1 MSYTTFEYSNLR
13 ISPGQQGVLGE
24 VKVSCTVKNT
34 GKRIGDEVVQL
45 YLRDEISSVTTYVK
59 ILRGFERITLQ
70 PNEEK
75 EVTFTLSPQDL
86 AIWDKNMKFQ
96 VEPGTFKVM
105 IGASSKDI
113 KLEGKF
119 TINK

>member
-1 MSYTTFEYSNLR
+1 
-13 ISPGQQGVLGE
+13 
-24 VKVSCTVKNT
+24 
-34 GKRIGDEVVQL
+34 
-45 YLRDEISSVTTYVK
+45 
-59 ILRGFERITLQ
+59 
-70 PNEEK
+70 
-75 EVTFTLSPQDL
+75 
-86 AIWDKNMKFQ
+86 MKFQ

>member
-1 MSYTTFEYSNLR
+1 MEKS
-13 ISPGQQGVLGE
+13 
-24 VKVSCTVKNT
+24 VK
-34 GKRIGDEVVQL
+34 
-45 YLRDEISSVTTYVK
+45 EIVAEIK
-59 ILRGFERITLQ
+59 
-70 PNEEK
+70 EK

-119 TINK
+119 TINKQVLIQK